1 MSVSFSFIAA
11 SKRFNS
17 TEFAADEG
25 PTETRPLPG
34 VRSPPVFSRLCVFK
48 AADELDLVMV
58 RWGVAFT
65 LETPVREAV
74 VRFGDVVAIVAPLVF
89 EAVRL
94 VPLALTA
101 PVLSLDCVV
110 GAGLRVKYDLR
121 VCSVSSGLVLSVA

>member
-1 MSVSFSFIAA
+1 MSVSFSFIEA
-11 SKRFNS
+11 SRRFNS
-17 TEFAADEG
+17 AEFAADEG

-34 VRSPPVFSRLCVFK
+34 VRSLPVFSRLCVFK
-48 AADELDLVMV
+48 AADEVDLVMV
-58 RWGVAFT
+58 RCGVAFT
-65 LETPVREAV
+65 LLTPVREEAV

-110 GAGLRVKYDLR
+110 GAGFRVK
-121 VCSVSSGLVLSVA
+121 